1 MSDNKLPFEEFVKLT
16 SKQRGIAYKYM
27 SDHDKFRA
35 RITEIIGEPNTTKE
49 EREEILKKYGIEI
62 KSQKN
67 CLEVNKLELDSK
79 QEVLYAIYAEY
90 QKDLPDM
97 KNITYQS
104 LDMDLEV
111 FQMALIKLQNEGFII
126 PNEELKQGE

>member
-1 MSDNKLPFEEFVKLT
+1 
-16 SKQRGIAYKYM
+16 
-27 SDHDKFRA
+27 
-35 RITEIIGEPNTTKE
+35 
-49 EREEILKKYGIEI
+49 
-62 KSQKN
+62 
-67 CLEVNKLELDSK
+67 LELDSK

-126 PNEELKQGE
+126 PNEELKLHINPFVLVDF

>member
-1 MSDNKLPFEEFVKLT
+1 
-16 SKQRGIAYKYM
+16 
-27 SDHDKFRA
+27 
-35 RITEIIGEPNTTKE
+35 
-49 EREEILKKYGIEI
+49 
-62 KSQKN
+62 
-67 CLEVNKLELDSK
+67 VNKLELDSK

-111 FQMALIKLQNEGFII
+111 FQMALIKLRSN
-126 PNEELKQGE
+126 L